1 MARAL
6 RRPNIKLP
14 TKLPKIPKLPD
25 PNEPDVFEE
34 MTLLEHMIE
43 LRDRIMKIVIAVGL
57 AFIGGL
63 VLAGPVL
70 NEVRLRAN
78 AMEGLDIRSPSDPIT
93 LYMKIALYVAI
104 GIAAPVI
111 VYQIVAFLAPGLTRK
126 EKRLVYTSLP
136 FVSLLFIGGVSYAFF
151 FAIPR
156 ALGFLSSFQE
166 DVFSWQPDGNEVI
179 GFYLTV
185 MLGLGLAFQLPLVM
199 FLLAKLGIMSHA
211 RMRAGRRYAVLIIMV
226 VAAIIT
232 PTTDPF
238 NMMLVAAPLLA
249 LYEVG
254 ILLAWLF
261 ARTPLLQTP
270 PSTGSPES

>member
-6 RRPNIKLP
+6 KRPNIKLP
-14 TKLPKIPKLPD
+14 TRLPKLPRLPD

-43 LRDRIMKIVIAVGL
+43 LRDRVMKIVIAIGL

-63 VLAGPVL
+63 FLAGPVL
-70 NEVRLRAN
+70 EEVRIRAN
-78 AMEGLDIRSPSDPIT
+78 ATQGLDIRSPSDPIT

-111 VYQIVAFLAPGLTRK
+111 IYQLVGFLAPGLTKK
-126 EKRLVYTSLP
+126 EKRILYTSLP
-136 FVSLLFIGGVSYAFF
+136 FVTLLFVGGVSYAFF

-156 ALGFLSSFQE
+156 ALGFLSTFQA
-166 DVFSWQPDGNEVI
+166 DIFSWQPDGSEVI
-179 GFYLTV
+179 GFYLTI
-185 MLGLGLAFQLPLVM
+185 MLGLGLAFQMPLVM
-199 FLLAKLGIMSHA
+199 FLLAKLGVVSPA
-211 RMRAGRRYAVLIIMV
+211 KMRAGRRYAYLVIL
-226 VAAIIT
+226 VASAIIT

-238 NMMLVAAPLLA
+238 NMALVALPLVA

-254 ILLAWLF
+254 ILLALVF
-261 ARTPLLQTP
+261 ARNVAPRTP
-270 PSTGSPES
+270 PAEADAA

>member
-6 RRPNIKLP
+6 KRPNIKLP
-14 TKLPKIPKLPD
+14 RKLPSLPRLPD

-43 LRDRIMKIVIAVGL
+43 LRDRIMKVVIAIGL
-57 AFIGGL
+57 AFIIGI
-63 VLAGPVL
+63 VVAGPVL
-70 NEVRLRAN
+70 EEVRLRAN
-78 AMEGLDIRSPSDPIT
+78 AQEGLDIRSPSDPIT

-111 VYQIVAFLAPGLTRK
+111 IYQLVGFLAPGLTKK
-126 EKRLVYTSLP
+126 EKRLLYTSLP
-136 FVSLLFIGGVSYAFF
+136 FVTLLFVGGVSYAFF

-156 ALGFLSSFQE
+156 ALGFLSTFQAGI
-166 DVFSWQPDGNEVI
+166 FNWQPDGTEVV

-185 MLGLGLAFQLPLVM
+185 MLGLGLAFQMPLVM
-199 FLLAKLGIMSHA
+199 FLLAKLGVVTPA
-211 RMRAGRRYAVLIIMV
+211 KMRSGRRFAYLIIL
-226 VAAIIT
+226 VASAIIT

-238 NMMLVAAPLLA
+238 NMALVALPLVA

-254 ILLAWLF
+254 IVLAALF
-261 ARTPLLQTP
+261 ARNSGPRNTPTP
-270 PSTGSPES
+270 TSAD

>member
-6 RRPNIKLP
+6 KRPNIKLP
-14 TKLPKIPKLPD
+14 TKLPKMPRLPD

-43 LRDRIMKIVIAVGL
+43 LRDRVMKIVIAIGL

-63 VLAGPVL
+63 FLAGPVL
-70 NEVRLRAN
+70 EEVRIRAN
-78 AMEGLDIRSPSDPIT
+78 AMQGLDIRSPSDPIT

-111 VYQIVAFLAPGLTRK
+111 IYQLVGFLAPGLTKK
-126 EKRLVYTSLP
+126 EKRILYTSLP
-136 FVSLLFIGGVSYAFF
+136 FVTLLFVGGVSYAFF

-156 ALGFLSSFQE
+156 ALAFLSGFQSE
-166 DVFSWQPDGNEVI
+166 IFQWEPDGNEVV
-179 GFYLTV
+179 GFYLTI
-185 MLGLGLAFQLPLVM
+185 MLGLGLAFQMPLVM
-199 FLLAKLGIMSHA
+199 FLLAKLGVVSPA
-211 RMRAGRRYAVLIIMV
+211 KMRAGRRYAFLLIL
-226 VAAIIT
+226 VASAIIT

-238 NMMLVAAPLLA
+238 NMALVALPLVA

-254 ILLAWLF
+254 ILLAVAF
-261 ARTPLLQTP
+261 ARNAKPRIAP
-270 PSTGSPES
+270 ADADAD

>member
-70 NEVRLRAN
+70 NEVRMRAN
-78 AMEGLDIRSPSDPIT
+78 AMNGLDIRSPSDPIT

-111 VYQIVAFLAPGLTRK
+111 VYQIVGFLAPGLTKK
-126 EKRLVYTSLP
+126 EKRILYTSLP

-156 ALGFLSSFQE
+156 ALAFLSGFQA
-166 DVFSWQPDGNEVI
+166 DIFSWQPDGNEVI

-199 FLLAKLGIMSHA
+199 FLLAKLGVVSPA
-211 RMRAGRRYAVLIIMV
+211 KMRAGRRYAFLLIL
-226 VAAIIT
+226 VASAIIT

-238 NMMLVAAPLLA
+238 NMALVALPLVG
-249 LYEVG
+249 LYEIG
-254 ILLAWLF
+254 ILLAAVF
-261 ARTPLLQTP
+261 ARDAAPR
-270 PSTGSPES
+270 SSPDEAGAD